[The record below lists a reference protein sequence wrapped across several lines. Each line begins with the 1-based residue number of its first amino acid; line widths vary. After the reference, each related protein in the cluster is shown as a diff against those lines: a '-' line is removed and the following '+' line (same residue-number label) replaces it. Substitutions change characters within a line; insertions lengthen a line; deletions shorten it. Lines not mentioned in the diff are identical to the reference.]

1 MIRLVV
7 ADDQSI
13 LRSGLVALLRLE
25 PDLEVVGEAAD
36 GASTLA
42 TVAEHSPDVLLLDV
56 QMPAGTRADGTPGPS
71 DGIALAQ
78 ELHELQ
84 AAHGAQGALAQ
95 GTGQGGTTGPEARAS
110 GPESRAQP
118 RIIVLTTFG
127 RAGYLRRTME
137 AGAQGFMVKDTP
149 VERLV
154 DAIRRVDQGLR
165 VVDPELAAQSLS
177 VGASPLTTKE
187 TEVLQGAAAGGSTAK
202 IAATLFLSEGTV
214 RNHISS
220 AIGKLGVGNRAEAVR
235 AASDNGWI

>member
-42 TVAEHSPDVLLLDV
+42 AVAEHRPDVLLLDV
-56 QMPAGTRADGTPGPS
+56 QMPAGASADGTPGPE
-71 DGIALAQ
+71 DGIAVA
-78 ELHELQ
+78 E
-84 AAHGAQGALAQ
+84 ALREAP
-95 GTGQGGTTGPEARAS
+95 GTG
-110 GPESRAQP
+110 P

-165 VVDPELAAQSLS
+165 VVDPELAAQSLA
-177 VGASPLTTKE
+177 VGPSPLTPKE
-187 TEVLQGAAAGGSTAK
+187 TEVLQAAATGAGTAQ

-214 RNHISS
+214 RNHVSA
-220 AIGKLGVGNRAEAVR
+220 AIGKLGVSSRAEAVR
-235 AASDNGWI
+235 TASDNGWI

>member
-25 PDLEVVGEAAD
+25 SDLEVVGEAAD

-42 TVAEHSPDVLLLDV
+42 AVAEHTPDLLLLDV
-56 QMPAGTRADGTPGPS
+56 QMPAGTRADGAPGPA
-71 DGIALAQ
+71 DGIEVAEALR
-78 ELHELQ
+78 
-84 AAHGAQGALAQ
+84 AADG
-95 GTGQGGTTGPEARAS
+95 S
-110 GPESRAQP
+110 GDRP

-137 AGAQGFMVKDTP
+137 AGAHGFMVKDTP

-177 VGASPLTTKE
+177 VGSSPLTGKE
-187 TEVLQGAAAGGSTAK
+187 TEVLQSAAAGGTTAQ
-202 IAATLFLSEGTV
+202 IAASLFLSEGTV

-220 AIGKLGVGNRAEAVR
+220 AIGKIGVSNRVDAVR

>member
-42 TVAEHSPDVLLLDV
+42 AVAEHVPDVLLLDV
-56 QMPAGTRADGTPGPS
+56 QMPAGTVADRVAGPA
-71 DGIALAQ
+71 DGIAVAQ
-78 ELHELQ
+78 ALQ
-84 AAHGAQGALAQ
+84 ARHD
-95 GTGQGGTTGPEARAS
+95 GGPR
-110 GPESRAQP
+110 P

-137 AGAQGFMVKDTP
+137 VGAQGFMVKDTP

-165 VVDPELAAQSLS
+165 VVDPELAAQSLA
-177 VGASPLTTKE
+177 VGASPLTAKE
-187 TEVLQGAAAGGSTAK
+187 TEVLQNAATGGTTAQ
-202 IAATLFLSEGTV
+202 IAASLFLSEGTV
-214 RNHISS
+214 RNHISA
-220 AIGKLGVGNRAEAVR
+220 AIGKLGVTGRVEAVR
-235 AASDNGWI
+235 TAADNGWI